1 MARVARTRE
10 DLIEDLNHLD
20 LSYAALLQTPNSEQ
34 LNWRPGA
41 EAWSVAQCIQ
51 HVARVNSVYLP
62 PIKAAIAKR
71 RAVSAVQT
79 LRTSGWFSA
88 YFLKSVSPEGK
99 AKLPAPRVVR
109 PSAEPSR
116 INVEEALQTLLGTH
130 QEIREIL
137 NTQSQPDLNRIRFR
151 NPFIPV
157 LRFTVGTGILIM
169 AAHGR
174 RHLLQAERVC
184 RMESFPRTQSVS
196 KPA

>member
-1 MARVARTRE
+1 MAEVARSRE
-10 DLIEDLNHLD
+10 ELFQDLDQLDVGYGRLLLNCK
-20 LSYAALLQTPNSEQ
+20 AAQ
-34 LNWRPGA
+34 LNWRPGRDT
-41 EAWSVAQCIQ
+41 WSVAQCIQ

-71 RAVSAVQT
+71 RAVSAVKDQT

-99 AKLPAPRVVR
+99 AKLPAPRVAR
-109 PSAEPSR
+109 PSAEPSS
-116 INVEEALQTLLGTH
+116 INVEGALQTLLSTH
-130 QEIREIL
+130 QEIRKIL

-184 RMESFPRTQSVS
+184 HMENFPKS
-196 KPA
+196 